1 MNRGTR
7 ICSPRERMADQWF
20 SFKTALNPPTAHQWV
35 TGFLQKAPLPM
46 VAAARPRD
54 REARIQ
60 LGLPQIDWKAR
71 R

>member
-1 MNRGTR
+1 
-7 ICSPRERMADQWF
+7 
-20 SFKTALNPPTAHQWV
+20 
-35 TGFLQKAPLPM
+35 LQKAPLPM